1 MNRFS
6 QLLIQN
12 KTILIIDDQSHS
24 LEFLS
29 EILSENGYKI
39 QVAYCGR
46 EGIEFAQNF
55 NPDLILLDIILP
67 DVDGYEVCRHLKADP
82 ETCQIPI
89 IFISCIHNIFD
100 IVKAFEAGGIDYITK
115 PFQWQEVIIRVD
127 NQIRLQSLQN
137 QLSQHNQCL
146 KQEID
151 KCQALQYALDHQNQF
166 KQSIL
171 TSAPVGIAITDQQGY
186 FLEVNPAYCQLYG
199 YAESQGLTLELI
211 IDVNLPQYIK
221 ADERKLRQI
230 LINLLGNA
238 IKFTLEGGIS
248 LEVTSNSDWR
258 GALTGTTGIKFA
270 VSDTGIGIPSEQ
282 LTILFEPFVQAGD
295 SLKSQEGVGLG
306 LAISQKFAHLMGGSL
321 AVASQVDQGS
331 TFSLMIPLK
340 TVTASEIPEQGRG
353 LSCRRLAPNQGE
365 YRILVVAHHQE
376 TRFFGVSVLEKAGFQ
391 VRSADNGQEGIQV
404 WEQWHPQLI
413 LMGVKLPILDGYAAT
428 AQIKVRQLHPHVSQP
443 TIVVAMMASLGE
455 AEESKIW
462 AVGFDDWISL
472 PLQEAVILD
481 KIAQYLGVKYCQ
493 QTPGVSGRM
502 PASSTVSLSSLLQR
516 VSPIWLEQLHQAALA
531 AREKR
536 LWQLIEEISGEHP
549 ELATVLGEKV
559 SHFRLDQ
566 ILAEIESQG

>member
-1 MNRFS
+1 MIDQTIYLAKIAIERQQAEMALKQAKEAAEVANRAKSEFLANMSHELRTPLNAILGFAQLIRCEPSLLTAKHQKHLAIIQRSGEHLLGLMNDVLELSKLEAGRFS
-6 QLLIQN
+6 LEETVFNLGDFVTSLIEM
-12 KTILIIDDQSHS
+12 L
-24 LEFLS
+24 
-29 EILSENGYKI
+29 
-39 QVAYCGR
+39 R
-46 EGIEFAQNF
+46 
-55 NPDLILLDIILP
+55 
-67 DVDGYEVCRHLKADP
+67 LK
-82 ETCQIPI
+82 
-89 IFISCIHNIFD
+89 
-100 IVKAFEAGGIDYITK
+100 
-115 PFQWQEVIIRVD
+115 
-127 NQIRLQSLQN
+127 
-137 QLSQHNQCL
+137 
-146 KQEID
+146 
-151 KCQALQYALDHQNQF
+151 
-166 KQSIL
+166 
-171 TSAPVGIAITDQQGY
+171 
-186 FLEVNPAYCQLYG
+186 
-199 YAESQGLTLELI
+199 AESQGLILELML
-211 IDVNLPQYIK
+211 DVNLPEYIK

-238 IKFTLEGGIS
+238 IKFTLLGGIT
-248 LEVTSNSDWR
+248 LVVTSDADWS
-258 GALTGTTGIKFA
+258 GEFTGMAGIKFA
-270 VSDTGIGIPSEQ
+270 VSDTGIGIPAAQ
-282 LTILFEPFVQAGD
+282 MTTLFEPFVQVGD
-295 SLKSQEGVGLG
+295 ALKSQEGVGLG

-321 AVASQVDQGS
+321 AVESQVGEGS
-331 TFSLMIPLK
+331 TFSLTIPLK

-443 TIVVAMMASLGE
+443 TIVIAMMASLGE

-462 AVGFDDWISL
+462 AVGFDDRISL

-493 QTPGVSGRM
+493 QTPGVSERM

-536 LWQLIEEISGEHP
+536 LWQLIEEIAEEHP